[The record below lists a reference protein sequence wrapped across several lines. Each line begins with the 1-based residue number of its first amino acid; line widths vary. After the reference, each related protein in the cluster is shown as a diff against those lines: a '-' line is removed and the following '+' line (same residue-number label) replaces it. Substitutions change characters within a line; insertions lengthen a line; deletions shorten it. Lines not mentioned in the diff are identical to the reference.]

1 MSANTQPRSPEPSV
15 ERDQVHLSLP
25 SSTPS
30 EFETSERKPASGIA
44 LLSHGSSARRWQE
57 GDVDRVDGYGR
68 GNCDEYVREDIK
80 NRVFVDFE
88 VFMKSVLHV
97 PQDWRIRWSQAIEVI
112 RTDPEF
118 KEYHEEYLKRCG
130 NLTTQER
137 SLYEPLMEAVNA
149 VLAVLSRSGFD
160 GISCGIPQYYRVN
173 DPKNLRG
180 RVFNGTSP
188 SPDPVVPPKDCD
200 PSKTENTPIFVVDGK
215 RATSLSMSCGDS

>member
-1 MSANTQPRSPEPSV
+1 MSATAQPRSPEPSV

-44 LLSHGSSARRWQE
+44 LLSRGSSARRWQE
-57 GDVDRVDGYGR
+57 GDVDRVDGYGS
-68 GNCDEYVREDIK
+68 GNCEEYVREDIK

-88 VFMKSVLHV
+88 VFMKSILHV
-97 PQDWRIRWSQAIEVI
+97 PQDWRIRWSQAIEAI

-118 KEYHEEYLKRCG
+118 KQYHEEYFKRCA
-130 NLTTQER
+130 NLTSQER
-137 SLYEPLMEAVNA
+137 SLYAPLMEVVNA

-160 GISCGIPQYYRVN
+160 GISCGIPRYYRVN

-188 SPDPVVPPKDCD
+188 SPDPVVRRKDCD
-200 PSKTENTPIFVVDGK
+200 PSKTENTPIFVVGGK
-215 RATSLSMSCGDS
+215 CVTSLSMFCGDS

>member
-1 MSANTQPRSPEPSV
+1 MSATTQPRSPEPSV
-15 ERDQVHLSLP
+15 EHDQVHLSLP

-30 EFETSERKPASGIA
+30 EFQASERKPASGIT
-44 LLSHGSSARRWQE
+44 LLSHGSSVRRWQE

-68 GNCDEYVREDIK
+68 GNCGEYVREDIK

-97 PQDWRIRWSQAIEVI
+97 PQDWKIRWSQAIEAV
-112 RTDPEF
+112 RTDPKF
-118 KEYHEEYLKRCG
+118 KEYHEDYFKRCG

-160 GISCGIPQYYRVN
+160 DISCGIPLHYRVK
-173 DPKNLRG
+173 DPKNPPG
-180 RVFNGTSP
+180 GVVNGASS
-188 SPDPVVPPKDCD
+188 SPDPVVLRKDCD
-200 PSKTENTPIFVVDGK
+200 PSKTENTPIFVVDSK
-215 RATSLSMSCGDS
+215 RATNLSVSCGDS

>member
-1 MSANTQPRSPEPSV
+1 MSATAQPRSPEPSV

-44 LLSHGSSARRWQE
+44 LLSRGSSARRWQE

-68 GNCDEYVREDIK
+68 GNCDEYVHQDIK
-80 NRVFVDFE
+80 NRIFVDFE

-97 PQDWRIRWSQAIEVI
+97 PQDWRIRWSRAIEVI

-118 KEYHEEYLKRCG
+118 KQYHEEYFKRCA
-130 NLTTQER
+130 NLTSQER
-137 SLYEPLMEAVNA
+137 SLYEHLMEAVNA

-188 SPDPVVPPKDCD
+188 SPDPVVRPKDCD

-215 RATSLSMSCGDS
+215 RATSLSMSCGES